1 VSEEWSKLLKDY
13 KPSRELKKRKRT
25 SMFGKLSES
34 RLKDKKPRKKRFTV
48 DFKIKISKKREKE
61 LDG

>member
-1 VSEEWSKLLKDY
+1 
-13 KPSRELKKRKRT
+13 
-25 SMFGKLSES
+25 MFGKLSES